1 MGRLAEGGMKR
12 AFVIGDVHGHLNRLH
27 WLLSKAGLLD
37 DDGNR
42 TANDVEVIQLGDLGH
57 YGTLTKEDDLDTW
70 RQASWWLDVV
80 LWGNHERAIVEPEK
94 HWFRGYEAPYAETQ
108 HLMENMRPKLAY
120 ESHGYLLTHAGVHPD
135 WMVPGVT
142 AELFVRAAYLMHG
155 HMAGI
160 VDDIAK
166 FRGGNARQ
174 GGILWRDDREQ
185 LSRRVAQIFGH
196 TRGNIRTY
204 TTSDPQRPLSYCID
218 VGGVSDGN
226 LAGIWLPEM
235 KVVAV
240 GPDAEEFERT
250 CSED

>member
-1 MGRLAEGGMKR
+1 MSRT
-12 AFVIGDVHGHLNRLH
+12 FVIGDVHGHADRLSA
-27 WLLSKAGLLD
+27 LLAKAGISD
-37 DDGNR
+37 SDGPER
-42 TANDVEVIQLGDLGH
+42 LTEAEIKVVQLGDLGH
-57 YGTLTKEDDLDTW
+57 FGAYTKDDDYECYRLA
-70 RQASWWLDVV
+70 RSLGMVV
-80 LWGNHERAIVEPEK
+80 LWGNHDRAVVEPEK
-94 HWFRGYEAPYAETQ
+94 HRFVGYEPPYAKTREV
-108 HLMENMRPKLAY
+108 MEQVAPKLAY
-120 ESHGYLLTHAGVHPD
+120 EAHGYLLTHAGVHPD

-155 HMAGI
+155 HMPGI

-166 FRGGNARQ
+166 FRGGNGRQ
-174 GGILWRDDREQ
+174 GGILWRDEREQ

-218 VGGVSDGN
+218 VGGTTDGN

-240 GPDAEEFERT
+240 GPDTEEFERT